1 MPSVTLPRNRGQKP
15 RLEMGQDSHFVPQ
28 ACGGRALLSGLCFTV
43 ELNYVKATRSKQSL
57 ASPKHVLKVSTNR
70 FHMQTRGDL
79 HLKHLNINQTV
90 T

>member
-1 MPSVTLPRNRGQKP
+1 
-15 RLEMGQDSHFVPQ
+15 
-28 ACGGRALLSGLCFTV
+28 V